1 MAGSLYIVP
10 TPIGNLADITF
21 RAVEVLKSVSVI
33 AAEDTRRTS
42 ILLRHYGVN
51 SSKNRLLSLHEHNQV
66 SRTMELIKK
75 MSAGESVALVSD
87 AGTPLISDPGSYL
100 ISKAI
105 ESDIKIVS
113 LPGPS
118 AILTALTGSGFLLDE
133 FLFLGFLPK
142 KRGAMIKRFE
152 QLRDSP
158 LTIIFFDSPN
168 RIKKTLNIL
177 LDVLGDRRI
186 VICREMTKLYEE
198 IIRGSISELA
208 SGLKE
213 NLKGEITVVVE
224 GAGEGEIEVDV
235 INDRILELIKKGE
248 RVSAIADQLHKELG
262 VSKKGIYSL
271 ALKLNKK

>member
-198 IIRGSISELA
+198 IIRGSIYELA

-271 ALKLNKK
+271 AL